1 MDSNNIDIIDPDLT
15 DFVNIQDEP
24 NLANII
30 KDLSTRI
37 EQLEIQNDSTQID
50 LNILRQVLHILSEFP
65 AGKQIINRAINRYKL
80 LKLTDDI
87 LPRRQETLKNLKDDS
102 TIPSN
107 IKNSFIK
114 KEISLINT
122 TNHAIK
128 RRQRFERRAAKNVNY
143 IFSKIN
149 DFLTKY
155 KKRLSPVMMIDKD

>member
-1 MDSNNIDIIDPDLT
+1 MDSNNIDIINPDLT

-24 NLANII
+24 NLANVV

-37 EQLEIQNDSTQID
+37 EQLEIQNDTTQIN
-50 LNILRQVLHILSEFP
+50 LNILQQILNILSEFP

-87 LPRRQETLKNLKDDS
+87 LPRRQETLKNLKDDA

-128 RRQRFERRAAKNVNY
+128 RRQRFERTAAKNVNF

-149 DFLTKY
+149 DFLAKH
-155 KKRLSPVMMIDKD
+155 KKHLSPVMMIGKD